1 MPWRQVATAFL
12 FKFDP
17 DLKGSIEK
25 RSPCPGIENLPRLSS
40 SMFGVL
46 MISIAISNATLI
58 LGAHTIFR
66 DLSWEIQH
74 DQKIG
79 LIGPNGAGKSSLL
92 KLIIGE
98 HSPEK
103 GGSVV
108 RAKGVT
114 VGYLPQHP
122 EFDAER
128 TALSL
133 ALEGNPRV
141 AEIESELQRVE
152 EKLGTREVYNN
163 VKLLERTLD
172 VQHKLLEE
180 YGILGG
186 MNYASRVRELLRGL
200 GLPESDFEK
209 PIRALSGG
217 QKKLIGL
224 ARLMLARPSVLLLDE
239 PDNHLDMPGKAYLE
253 KLIDEYPGA
262 VVIISHDRY
271 ILDAVATHIAEI
283 EDGKITT
290 FIGNYTEYIVDKE
303 ERLARKE
310 ELYQVQQRE
319 IGRLEMAIKRYAI
332 WGKVYDNEK
341 FAKKAKTMQ
350 KRLDKMDKIEKP
362 VIERRKMDFAINGW
376 RGSNQVL
383 ELVDVCKSFLRIQTT
398 PDEERARSLVTS
410 KSKPILSNISFLIR
424 HGERIGLIGAN
435 GAGKSVLLRLILG
448 RDQPTDGEIKI
459 GPSVKVGYYAQEHD
473 TLDFNQTLID
483 AVRLEGNM
491 SETNAVSFLIRYLF
505 SYQQATQRIG
515 SLSGGERSRLQL
527 ALLVLSGANFLL
539 LDEPTNNLDIASA
552 EVLENALN
560 DFNGTVLVIS
570 HDRYFL
576 DRTVNRIFALENGSI
591 AEYPGGY
598 SEYAAKAAVDSSG
611 AKSG

>member
-1 MPWRQVATAFL
+1 
-12 FKFDP
+12 
-17 DLKGSIEK
+17 
-25 RSPCPGIENLPRLSS
+25 
-40 SMFGVL
+40 
-46 MISIAISNATLI
+46 MISITVSNATLI
-58 LGAHTIFR
+58 LGSHAIFR
-66 DLSWEIQH
+66 DLNWEVQH

-79 LIGPNGAGKSSLL
+79 LIGPNGAGKSSLF

-103 GGSVV
+103 GGIVIK
-108 RAKGVT
+108 AKAVSI
-114 VGYLPQHP
+114 GYLPQHP
-122 EFDAER
+122 EFELEK
-128 TALSL
+128 TALTL

-141 AEIESELQRVE
+141 AEIENELQRIE
-152 EKLGTREVYNN
+152 SKLNDPEVYNN
-163 VKLLERTLD
+163 TKSLERVLD

-180 YGILGG
+180 YESLGG

-239 PDNHLDMPGKAYLE
+239 SDNHLDMPGKAYLE
-253 KLIDEYPGA
+253 KLILDYSGA

-271 ILDAVATHIAEI
+271 LLDACVTHIAEI

-290 FIGNYTEYIVDKE
+290 FVGNYTEYIIDKE
-303 ERLARKE
+303 ERLARQE
-310 ELYQVQQRE
+310 ELYQIQQRE
-319 IGRLEMAIKRYAI
+319 IGRLEMALKRYKL
-332 WGKVYDNEK
+332 WTQFNDK
-341 FAKKAKTMQ
+341 FASRMHAMEA
-350 KRLDKMDKIEKP
+350 RIERIEKIDRP
-362 VIERRKMDFAINGW
+362 VLERRKMDLALNGW

-383 ELVDVCKSFLRIQTT
+383 ELEGISKSFLSHPVSASLGFDTSEKN
-398 PDEERARSLVTS
+398 PRSTQPTLLTV
-410 KSKPILSNISFLIR
+410 KDRVILKDINFLIR
-424 HGERIGLIGAN
+424 HGERVGLIGAN

-448 RDQPTDGEIKI
+448 KEHPTNGEIKV
-459 GPSVKVGYYAQEHD
+459 GPSVKVGYYAQEHE
-473 TLDFNQTLID
+473 TLNFNQTLID
-483 AVRLEGNM
+483 AVRLAGNM
-491 SETNAVSFLIRYLF
+491 SESNAVSFLIRYLF
-505 SYQQATQRIG
+505 TYQQATQRIG

-576 DRTVNRIFALENGSI
+576 DRTVNRIFALENAVI
-591 AEYPGGY
+591 TEYIGGY
-598 SEYAAKAAVDSSG
+598 SDYVAKAEVEANGQKAS
-611 AKSG
+611 

>member
-1 MPWRQVATAFL
+1 
-12 FKFDP
+12 
-17 DLKGSIEK
+17 
-25 RSPCPGIENLPRLSS
+25 
-40 SMFGVL
+40 
-46 MISIAISNATLI
+46 MISITVSNATLI
-58 LGAHTIFR
+58 LGAHAIFR
-66 DLSWEIQH
+66 DLSWEVQH
-74 DQKIG
+74 DQKVG
-79 LIGPNGAGKSSLL
+79 LIGPNGAGKSSLF
-92 KLIIGE
+92 KLMTGE
-98 HSPEK
+98 HAPEK
-103 GGSVV
+103 GGTVI

-122 EFDAER
+122 EFDPER
-128 TALSL
+128 TAISL

-141 AEIESELQRVE
+141 MEIDE
-152 EKLGTREVYNN
+152 EMKLIEKKLGDPAVYNN
-163 VKLLERTLD
+163 AKALERTLD
-172 VQHKLLEE
+172 TQHKLLEE
-180 YGILGG
+180 FESLGG
-186 MNYASRVRELLRGL
+186 LNYESRVRELLHGL

-224 ARLMLARPSVLLLDE
+224 AQLLLARPSVLLLDE

-253 KLIDEYPGA
+253 KLIIEYPGA

-290 FIGNYTEYIVDKE
+290 FIGNYTEYIIDKE
-303 ERLARKE
+303 ERLARQE
-310 ELYQVQQRE
+310 ELFQIQQRE
-319 IGRLEMAIKRYAI
+319 IGRLEMALKRYKQ
-332 WGKVYDNEK
+332 WVVFNDK
-341 FAKKAKTMQ
+341 FATRIHNMEA
-350 KRLDKMDKIEKP
+350 RIERIEKIDRP
-362 VIERRKMDFAINGW
+362 VLERRKMDLELNGW

-383 ELVDVCKSFLRIQTT
+383 EFVDVCKAFERTPKSQDFGISIQSQEAS
-398 PDEERARSLVTS
+398 DS
-410 KSKPILSNISFLIR
+410 KTVLDNINFMIR
-424 HGERIGLIGAN
+424 HGERVGLIGAN

-448 RDQPTDGEIKI
+448 KEQPTLGEIKI

-473 TLDFNQTLID
+473 TLDFNQSVID
-483 AVRLEGNM
+483 AVRLAGNM
-491 SETNAVSFLIRYLF
+491 SEGRAVSLLTRYLF
-505 SYQQATQRIG
+505 TYQQATQKIG

-591 AEYPGGY
+591 TEYIGGY
-598 SEYAAKAAVDSSG
+598 SDYAAKAGVNLFGMKQVKA
-611 AKSG
+611 

>member
-1 MPWRQVATAFL
+1 
-12 FKFDP
+12 
-17 DLKGSIEK
+17 
-25 RSPCPGIENLPRLSS
+25 
-40 SMFGVL
+40 
-46 MISIAISNATLI
+46 MISITVSNATLI
-58 LGAHTIFR
+58 LGAHAIFR
-66 DLSWEIQH
+66 DLSWEVQH

-79 LIGPNGAGKSSLL
+79 LIGPNGAGKSSLF
-92 KLIIGE
+92 KLITGE

-103 GGSVV
+103 GGTVIK
-108 RAKGVT
+108 AKGVT

-122 EFDAER
+122 EFDPEKSAIE
-128 TALSL
+128 L

-141 AEIESELQRVE
+141 AEIEKELQRVE
-152 EKLGTREVYNN
+152 EKLGMPEVYNN
-163 VKLLERTLD
+163 ARSLERTLD
-172 VQHKLLEE
+172 AQHKLLEE
-180 YGILGG
+180 YESLGG
-186 MNYASRVRELLRGL
+186 MNYTSRVREILRGL
-200 GLPESDFEK
+200 GLPETDFEK

-253 KLIDEYPGA
+253 KLIDDYPGA

-283 EDGKITT
+283 EDGRITT
-290 FIGNYTEYIVDKE
+290 FTGNYTEYIVDKE
-303 ERLARKE
+303 ERLARQE

-319 IGRLEMAIKRYAI
+319 ISRLEMALKRYKQ
-332 WGKVYDNEK
+332 WVVLNDK
-341 FAKKAKTMQ
+341 FASRMHAMEA
-350 KRLDKMDKIEKP
+350 RIERIEKIERP
-362 VIERRKMDFAINGW
+362 VLERRKMDLTLNGW

-383 ELVDVCKSFLRIQTT
+383 ELVNVCKSFL
-398 PDEERARSLVTS
+398 PHSTS
-410 KSKPILSNISFLIR
+410 DVLSTKDRVILSDINFLIR
-424 HGERIGLIGAN
+424 HGERVGLIGAN

-448 RDQPTDGEIKI
+448 KEQPTYGEIKI

-483 AVRLEGNM
+483 AVRLAGNM
-491 SETNAVSFLIRYLF
+491 SESNAVSFLIRYLF
-505 SYQQATQRIG
+505 TYQQGTQKIG

-576 DRTVNRIFALENGSI
+576 DRTVNRIFALENGRTHEFI
-591 AEYPGGY
+591 GGY
-598 SEYAAKAAVDSSG
+598 SDYVAKVGVHTNGQKTS
-611 AKSG
+611 